1 MRKKIKN
8 DILAKVLWFDNRTRF
23 DIDYFDLLRPRRE
36 VSHSKRYRSGLF
48 RSEKCGREIQ
58 YESALELRFVEQLEA
73 NPQVVFF
80 WDQPVK
86 ISYWRG
92 RRKVGYT
99 PDYGIYLTSGHVV
112 LVEVKELSEML
123 NYRVQKKTEALM
135 EFCARRGFGLLLTD
149 GRHTPKDLQK
159 GKANRKLERTLIAAL
174 GQGTLRQPQ
183 IRELMDRCN
192 ATQGELHKAVIRL
205 VLRFRPFP
213 MTLRTGNDCY
223 VFHGMFFERKRYDE
237 LEVIHFLTSHNS
249 L

>member
-58 YESALELRFVEQLEA
+58 YESALELCFVEQLEA

-86 ISYWRG
+86 IPYWRG

-123 NYRVQKKTEALM
+123 DYRVQQKTEALM

-159 GKANRKLERTLIAAL
+159 GKANRKLERMLLAAL
-174 GQGTLRQPQ
+174 GKGTLRQPQ

-192 ATQGELHKAVIRL
+192 ATKRQLYKAVIRFGL
-205 VLRFRPFP
+205 HYQHFP
-213 MTLRTGNDCY
+213 MKLRLGSS
-223 VFHGMFFERKRYDE
+223 E
-237 LEVIHFLTSHNS
+237 NS
-249 L
+249 FIKSFIGKKFITY